1 VLPSKSYT
9 PDEILRILWSRKW
22 LILAPFVVATLATGV
37 TARRLPKVYRSETVI
52 LVVPQRVPETYVR
65 STVTSRIEER
75 LASINPQI
83 LSRSRLE
90 PIIREFGLYAQDLR
104 TRTMEEV
111 VESMRR
117 FITVKVEGGNAFRIS
132 FMSGDPG
139 TAQKVTQRLA
149 ALYIAE
155 NLRDRE
161 IQAEGTNQFLDSQ
174 LEEARRRLI
183 EREKKLEAYKTRN
196 SGELPGQVPITLQS
210 IQTLQLQLQGLSESI
225 DRDHDR
231 RVGLEKQI
239 ADLQAGDTT
248 AASAGSGLPDAQVSG
263 PRVTRDPADPGTTN
277 PGTGLA
283 QQLELAQAQLQAL
296 QTRYTA
302 EHPDVAAAKRLVQD
316 LEAKLMAENARTVST
331 STPPVKRTT
340 PGEILR
346 QSRIREL
353 RTEVQNLDKE
363 LARKLSEQQRVE
375 QIVAG
380 DRAKVDAAPSREA
393 ELTELTRDYA
403 TLQQTYT
410 SLLSKREEA
419 KVAANLERNQV
430 GEQFKM
436 LDPARVP
443 ERPFSPDVIKLNLMG
458 AGFGLAIGLALA
470 AFLEYR
476 DSTFHTELDVTR
488 ALDLLVLAS
497 VPLMVSPR
505 ERQRQRLLIAAGAAT
520 LVAVTSLAAVAI
532 WKSRPF

>member
-9 PDEILRILWSRKW
+9 PEEILRILWSRKW
-22 LILAPFVVATLATGV
+22 LILAPFVVATLGTGV
-37 TARRLPKVYRSETVI
+37 TARRLPKIYRSETVI

-90 PIIREFGLYAQDLR
+90 PIIREFGLYAQELR

-117 FITVKVEGGNAFRIS
+117 FVTVKVEGGNAFRIS
-132 FMSGDPG
+132 FMNGDPQI
-139 TAQKVTQRLA
+139 AQKVTQRLA

-239 ADLQAGDTT
+239 ADLQAGDNS
-248 AASAGSGLPDAQVSG
+248 AASAGSGLPDGQASG
-263 PRVTRDPADPGTTN
+263 PRVTRDPADPGTTT

-283 QQLELAQAQLQAL
+283 QQLQLAQAQLQAL

-316 LEAKLMAENARTVST
+316 LEAKLMAEDARTAST
-331 STPPVKRTT
+331 STPPVKRAT

-380 DRAKVDAAPSREA
+380 YRAKVDAAPSREA

-410 SLLSKREEA
+410 GLLSKREEA

-443 ERPFSPDVIKLNLMG
+443 ERPFSPDVIRLNMMG

-505 ERQRQRLLIAAGAAT
+505 ERRRQLMLLAAGAAT